1 MLGGRTVAFAAD
13 SRGIVRMS
21 PTPADWMKIAEYGFG
36 ALALVWIGIYVVVP
50 LRDRHTKFLDKVEET
65 NDRLTNAIDKQA
77 DILLNLQ
84 TGSGYDIFMVSKLG
98 SAELEVYR
106 QEFAEDD
113 EFFGEGC
120 VRVD

>member
-84 TGSGYDIFMVSKLG
+84 TGMNQLSTNHKEIIDKLTTIQQH
-98 SAELEVYR
+98 LR
-106 QEFAEDD
+106 MP
-113 EFFGEGC
+113 
-120 VRVD
+120 